1 MMLLPHL
8 LPLVYASNTFTNIDN
23 HNTPTI
29 TTATNTATA
38 TISTAA
44 TTTTTLREFLMQ
56 HDDNHDGSSSSSDEN
71 ENDDAGGVY
80 LAMAPAFFGFYGYF
94 GALGGIEDALF
105 PVVSVPVPAAESID
119 EENDKDEYGN
129 TISLLI
135 KNNIIKGV
143 SGASSGAMAAV
154 LLAAGISPN
163 VASKFVSTLELKHF
177 DDWFGLGSLM
187 KGDKFESLMH
197 DFILSSS
204 PIIINKNDN
213 SNDSDNSNNTN
224 SITATIPK
232 RQRQLQL
239 HFEEAYIPVAISV
252 TDILPNYGSTATST
266 GTLSLSFWNP
276 WSYFYASLPKPKIIK
291 EGPMSRAVRA
301 SACFPGLF
309 QPVGW
314 IDYYTSSNR
323 YNGLKEII
331 NTKSATIPTATT
343 NSNSNSNSNSNKI
356 RVLNMVMGGF
366 GTHPHGPL
374 EMTNEL
380 FSSSESQDSDHSST
394 TSIDSVLSLSIIN
407 LPSCGPF
414 SMSNGPIAINA
425 AKNVIRDIMDRPIQ
439 SMPIMM
445 PSSSSSSIN
454 ENNDNENDDSRSG
467 SSHHYFLEIDA
478 SSYY

>member
-1 MMLLPHL
+1 M
-8 LPLVYASNTFTNIDN
+8 
-23 HNTPTI
+23 
-29 TTATNTATA
+29 
-38 TISTAA
+38 
-44 TTTTTLREFLMQ
+44 
-56 HDDNHDGSSSSSDEN
+56 
-71 ENDDAGGVY
+71 
-80 LAMAPAFFGFYGYF
+80 
-94 GALGGIEDALF
+94 
-105 PVVSVPVPAAESID
+105 
-119 EENDKDEYGN
+119 
-129 TISLLI
+129 
-135 KNNIIKGV
+135 
-143 SGASSGAMAAV
+143 
-154 LLAAGISPN
+154 
-163 VASKFVSTLELKHF
+163 STLELKHF

-197 DFILSSS
+197 DFMLSSS
-204 PIIINKNDN
+204 PIIINNNDN
-213 SNDSDNSNNTN
+213 SSNNNDDSNNSNNNTN
-224 SITATIPK
+224 SITTTIPK
-232 RQRQLQL
+232 RQLQL

-266 GTLSLSFWNP
+266 GTLSLWNP

-314 IDYYTSSNR
+314 IDYYTSSNSNGNNNHENNHNNDNSNNSNDSNNNNHDFSLLIDGGIFDWAG

-343 NSNSNSNSNSNKI
+343 NSNSNSNSNGKKI

-374 EMTNEL
+374 EMTQEL
-380 FSSSESQDSDHSST
+380 FSSSESQDSHHSQSSST
-394 TSIDSVLSLSIIN
+394 TTTIDSVLSLSIIN

-445 PSSSSSSIN
+445 SSSSSIN